1 MALAESTSPAEV
13 FLSEV
18 LRDPMLTRILSLRFA
33 LLLMAGLVFTPLTTG
48 CGSSVET
55 EPVGVE
61 ADDAEEEAMEDVDTS
76 LEP

>member
-1 MALAESTSPAEV
+1 
-13 FLSEV
+13 
-18 LRDPMLTRILSLRFA
+18 MLTRIFSVRFA

-61 ADDAEEEAMEDVDTS
+61 APNAEEEAMDDVDTS